1 MVAASPV
8 PTLDVFKLLC
18 TFSLGSE
25 TLDCR
30 EANDILYH
38 KNKFHLSEPNFK
50 KVRNLVRFHQQD
62 GRLVILHFKRIT
74 QAADWRKNCG
84 ESKVEAVLNCFK
96 QY

>member
-1 MVAASPV
+1 MSGMVAASSV

-30 EANDILYH
+30 EANNILCH
-38 KNKFHLSEPNFK
+38 KNKLHLSEANFQ

-62 GRLVILHFKRIT
+62 GRLVRESFEIQYILSF
-74 QAADWRKNCG
+74 
-84 ESKVEAVLNCFK
+84 S
-96 QY
+96 